1 MRAIQELGDSVAR
14 AWLAADY
21 ADEAFPEIASHALR
35 ESELLRGSE
44 SQLSEWFL
52 TDTCLPDQQFREFG
66 QPALTLYRGH
76 KFYIELLYWLDS
88 TTAIHQHS
96 FAGAFG
102 VFKGSSL
109 HTQYDFHCDRVLSSE
124 LIVGDL
130 IFRSSNLLT
139 QGDVREIH
147 PGKEFIHSLFHLE
160 RPSIS
165 LVVRT
170 HSLTRAYPQYSYR
183 RPGIGYDPF
192 FKPEPFA
199 TRMRLLEA
207 LRDVSSND
215 FWNLT
220 REMLLQSDP
229 WMTYALLSMAYVPE
243 QETTGWESLVEVAR
257 KRHGSLVNIFL
268 HSLEEKIREQNI
280 TARRREIWDPDH
292 RFFVALLL
300 NLPHREA
307 IYRLVSHKFPEA
319 DPETLILRWIHELA
333 EAKKIGLDFD
343 ALSLAMLQHALND
356 LSLEDVYRGL
366 AEVFGEA
373 QVNEERSNLNRLW
386 SEIHEASL
394 LRPLLQRG
402 ASQTLINPVAHV
414 STQLRDDNVE
424 FKVEAPIRGEG
435 LRCTD
440 VSLKSHPG
448 AFSFLMRA
456 VKDDQNGD
464 VTLTSAETEE
474 LRSLGLLIR
483 AEDVSRP
490 VELDVTVITEELETD
505 ELWQGASSDIRCEA
519 DAGAFPAVSFRVLP
533 QGEIVSLRDP
543 VRRAWFPYSLSS
555 SQVEI
560 LKSKLNGAGPIDTP
574 LHTEWSNMLAE
585 VSKQLVRRGFA
596 IVPSLI
602 PSHLLSAMG
611 RYYRQRL
618 AEGYIRLSDGKSNQY
633 AAHREPLAEWIHQIV
648 AEALAPAFSVP
659 VKPSYSYL
667 CVYKGGAT
675 LDRHTD
681 RPQCEFTVSLCVDA
695 STGGERWPL
704 YVESPVDEAL
714 VEVHLRVGD
723 AIIFKGRELPHFRR
737 DLPSGE
743 SFTSILFHFVETSYE
758 GGLD

>member
-14 AWLAADY
+14 AWLAVDY
-21 ADEAFPEIASHALR
+21 ADDAFPEVAAYALR
-35 ESELLRGSE
+35 KSELLCGSSE
-44 SQLSEWFL
+44 SQLNEWFL
-52 TDTCLPDQQFREFG
+52 ADTRLPDQQFRDFG
-66 QPALTLYRGH
+66 QPALTLYKGH

-109 HTQYDFHCDRVLSSE
+109 HTEYDFHCDRVLSSE

-130 IFRSSNLLT
+130 TFRSSNLLT

-147 PGKEFIHSLFHLE
+147 PGKEFIHSLFHLD
-160 RPSIS
+160 RPSIT

-183 RPGIGYDPF
+183 KPGIGYDPF

-199 TRMRLLEA
+199 TRLRLLEA

-215 FWNLT
+215 YWNLA
-220 REMLLQSDP
+220 RVILLQSDP
-229 WMTYALLSMAYVPE
+229 WMTYALLSMAYAPE
-243 QETTGWESLVEVAR
+243 QETNEWKRLVEVAR
-257 KRHGSLVNIFL
+257 ERHGSLVNIFL
-268 HSLEEKIREQNI
+268 YSLEERTREQNI
-280 TARRREIWDPDH
+280 TARRREIRDPDH

-307 IYRLVSHKFPEA
+307 IYRLVARKFPDA
-319 DPETLILRWIHELA
+319 DPETLILRWIRELA

-356 LSLEDVYRGL
+356 LSLEDVYSGL
-366 AEVFGEA
+366 ADVFGEA

-402 ASQTLINPVAHV
+402 ANETSINPVI
-414 STQLRDDNVE
+414 Q
-424 FKVEAPIRGEG
+424 
-435 LRCTD
+435 
-440 VSLKSHPG
+440 
-448 AFSFLMRA
+448 
-456 VKDDQNGD
+456 
-464 VTLTSAETEE
+464 
-474 LRSLGLLIR
+474 
-483 AEDVSRP
+483 SRTP
-490 VELDVTVITEELETD
+490 VELDVTVSTEKLQPG
-505 ELWQGASSDIRCEA
+505 ELWEDASIDIRFEP
-519 DAGAFPAVSFRVLP
+519 GLRYFPDVPLRVLP

-543 VRRAWFPYSLSS
+543 VRGVWFPYSLSR
-555 SQVEI
+555 SQLET
-560 LKSKLNGAGPIDTP
+560 LKSKSNGAAPSGAIPDSSNGRTASAAKSFANTVASP
-574 LHTEWSNMLAE
+574 VRGEWCNMLEEA
-585 VSKQLVRRGFA
+585 SKQLVTRRFA
-596 IVPSLI
+596 VVPSLI
-602 PSHLLSAMG
+602 PSHLVSAIG
-611 RYYRQRL
+611 LYYRQCL
-618 AEGYIRLSDGKSNQY
+618 AKGFIRLSDGNPNQY
-633 AAHREPLAEWIHQIV
+633 AAHREPLAEWIHQLV
-648 AEALAPAFSVP
+648 AEELRPAFPVP

-667 CVYKGGAT
+667 CVYQGGAK

-695 STGGERWPL
+695 SAGGERWPL

-714 VEVHLRVGD
+714 VEVRLRIGD

-737 DLPSGE
+737 DLPQGE
-743 SFTSILFHFVETSYE
+743 NFTSILFHFVETSYQ